1 MPKKAVKKTIKKVKK
16 AKSATTAARKSSAK
30 SAPKKAS
37 KKLVKKAVKKTAKTV
52 VAKKA
57 SPTKKTAKKTV
68 VKKKVVR
75 KKASVKSVDSP
86 MLFNNDNSLNPNFP
100 QPNPLPV
107 WPNGWL
113 TVYGARQHNL
123 KSIDVSIPLGTFTVV
138 TGVSGSGK
146 SSFVEDVLYNTL
158 AQQLHRASLSPGA
171 HERIEGIE
179 GINKV
184 IRVDQQPLGQTPTS
198 NPATYTGA
206 FELIRNL
213 FAQLPDAKLR
223 GYTARR
229 FSFNVPG
236 GRCEKCEGNG
246 QLKIEMHF
254 LPDVWITC
262 DACHGKRY
270 DRQTL
275 EVKFREHSI
284 ADVLELS
291 CGQALELFRNIPKIR
306 RILQTICDV
315 GLDYLS
321 LGQAAPTLSGG
332 EAQRVKLAAELSRP
346 DTGRTL
352 YLLDEPTTGL
362 HFDDLQNL
370 LGVVQRLVDIGNTV
384 VMIEHNLDMI
394 KSADWVIDIGPE
406 AGFEGG
412 HLVYAG
418 TPEAL
423 VDYGKRRAELS
434 PKQQADVMR
443 SYTAEELAP
452 VLEAG
457 PFVERV
463 PYDPAKQD
471 AKLRAE
477 PETDGTDDALP
488 DDDTKMP
495 WETNGRKWHTQN
507 MISRNGKP
515 CQWDGRILAD
525 VVNQIEETGL
535 FADTDWNNRTTVEI
549 RGQQKSLGWFLH
561 AITAEEWLLKLKFR
575 TAKNTFRRDEL
586 VKQLAL
592 VPLNDLEDIPLYGT
606 DPRVRI
612 NSSTQGPFQEIELR
626 VHSYDEIDRTEFWN
640 FLETAIKGFA
650 KFTTKA
656 KSSPEDIAP
665 WRVLKEKWHFTPKG
679 FIGGTTPVWSY
690 PLLEEVFALIK
701 SVAPDATP
709 NWSNKVIVPFVL
721 PGHKKTWAV
730 VCTKHVDGVILEL
743 HVKKNSIT
751 LGSIRDIGA
760 KQKVDGSR
768 DGHDVVTLVFTK
780 KSELKKAELLK
791 LLNLSIENTY

>member
-16 AKSATTAARKSSAK
+16 AKSATIVSSKKNSAK
-30 SAPKKAS
+30 AAS
-37 KKLVKKAVKKTAKTV
+37 KKSVKKKP
-52 VAKKA
+52 AKK
-57 SPTKKTAKKTV
+57 SV
-68 VKKKVVR
+68 VKKKVAR
-75 KKASVKSVDSP
+75 KKTSVKAVDSS
-86 MLFNNDNSLNPNFP
+86 MLFDNDNSLNPNFP
-100 QPNPLPV
+100 QPNPLPN
-107 WPNGWL
+107 WSGGWL
-113 TVYGARQHNL
+113 TVFGARQHNL

-158 AQQLHRASLSPGA
+158 AHQLHRASLTPGA
-171 HERIEGIE
+171 HERIEGVE
-179 GINKV
+179 LINKV

-213 FAQLPDAKLR
+213 FALLPDAKLR

-262 DACHGKRY
+262 DACNGKRY

-275 EVKFREHSI
+275 EVKFRDHSI
-284 ADVLELS
+284 ADVLEMS
-291 CGQALELFRNIPKIR
+291 CGQALELFCNVPKIR

-394 KSADWVIDIGPE
+394 KSADWVIDLGPE

-412 HLVYAG
+412 HLVYTG
-418 TPEAL
+418 TPEGL
-423 VDYGKRRAELS
+423 VDYGKRRAELP

-443 SYTAEELAP
+443 SYTAEELRP

-463 PYDPAKQD
+463 PFDPAKQD
-471 AKLRAE
+471 VE
-477 PETDGTDDALP
+477 SQTESESDAVVP
-488 DDDTKMP
+488 DDETQMP
-495 WETNGRKWHTQN
+495 WETNGRKWHTQD

-515 CQWDGRILAD
+515 CKWDGRILAD
-525 VVNQIEETGL
+525 IVDRIEETGL
-535 FADTDWNNRTTVEI
+535 FGDTDWSNRTMVEI
-549 RGQQKSLGWFLH
+549 CGPQKSLGWFLH
-561 AITAEEWLLKLKFR
+561 AITAEEWLLKIKIR
-575 TAKNTFRRDEL
+575 TAKNTFRRDTL
-586 VKQLAL
+586 VQQLAL
-592 VPLNDLEDIPLYGT
+592 APLNDMEDIPLYGT
-606 DPRVRI
+606 ESRARI
-612 NSSTQGPFQEIELR
+612 NNTTQGPLQEVEIR
-626 VHSYDEIDRTEFWN
+626 VHSYDEIDRTEFWD

-650 KFTTKA
+650 KFTTKV

-665 WRVLKEKWHFTPKG
+665 WRILKEKWHFTPKG
-679 FIGGTTPVWSY
+679 FVGGTTPVWSY
-690 PLLEEVFALIK
+690 PLLEEVFAILK

-721 PGHKKTWAV
+721 PDHKKSWAA
-730 VCTKHVDGVILEL
+730 VCTKHVSGIYLEL
-743 HVKKNSIT
+743 FVKKNSIT
-751 LGSIRDIGA
+751 LGSIRGIGHE
-760 KQKVDGSR
+760 QKVDGSR
-768 DGHDVVTLVFTK
+768 DGYDVVTFIFTK

-791 LLNLSIENTY
+791 VLQLSIENAI

>member
-16 AKSATTAARKSSAK
+16 AKSATIVSPKKNSAK
-30 SAPKKAS
+30 AAS
-37 KKLVKKAVKKTAKTV
+37 KKSVKKKP
-52 VAKKA
+52 AKK
-57 SPTKKTAKKTV
+57 SV
-68 VKKKVVR
+68 VKKKVAR
-75 KKASVKSVDSP
+75 KKTSVKAVDSS
-86 MLFNNDNSLNPNFP
+86 MLFDNDNLLNPNFP
-100 QPNPLPV
+100 QPNPLPN
-107 WPNGWL
+107 WPGGWL
-113 TVYGARQHNL
+113 TVFGARQHNL

-146 SSFVEDVLYNTL
+146 SSFIEDVLYNTL
-158 AQQLHRASLSPGA
+158 AHQLHRASLTPGA
-171 HERIEGIE
+171 HERIEGVE
-179 GINKV
+179 LINKV

-213 FAQLPDAKLR
+213 FALLPDAKLR

-262 DACHGKRY
+262 DACNGKRY

-275 EVKFREHSI
+275 EVKFRDHSI
-284 ADVLELS
+284 ADVLEMS
-291 CGQALELFRNIPKIR
+291 CGQALELFCNVPKIR

-394 KSADWVIDIGPE
+394 KSADWVIDLGPE

-412 HLVYAG
+412 HLVYVG
-418 TPEAL
+418 TPEGL
-423 VDYGKRRAELS
+423 VDYGKRRAELP
-434 PKQQADVMR
+434 PKQQAEVMR
-443 SYTAEELAP
+443 SYTAEELTP

-463 PYDPAKQD
+463 PFDPAKQD
-471 AKLRAE
+471 AE
-477 PETDGTDDALP
+477 SQVESESDAVVP
-488 DDDTKMP
+488 DDVTQMP
-495 WETNGRKWHTQN
+495 WETNGRKWHTQD

-515 CQWDGRILAD
+515 CKWDGRILAD
-525 VVNQIEETGL
+525 IIDRIEETGL
-535 FADTDWNNRTTVEI
+535 FGDTDWSNRTTVEI
-549 RGQQKSLGWFLH
+549 CGPQKSLGWFLH
-561 AITAEEWLLKLKFR
+561 AITAEEWLLKIKIR
-575 TAKNTFRRDEL
+575 TAKNTFRRDTL
-586 VKQLAL
+586 VQQLAL
-592 VPLNDLEDIPLYGT
+592 APLNDMEDIPLYGT
-606 DPRVRI
+606 ESRARI
-612 NSSTQGPFQEIELR
+612 NNATQGPLQEVEIR
-626 VHSYDEIDRTEFWN
+626 VHSYDEIDRTEFWD

-650 KFTTKA
+650 KFTTNV

-679 FIGGTTPVWSY
+679 FVGGTTPVWSY
-690 PLLEEVFALIK
+690 PLLEEVFAILK

-721 PGHKKTWAV
+721 PDHKKSWAA
-730 VCTKHVDGVILEL
+730 VCTKHVSGIYLEL
-743 HVKKNSIT
+743 FVKKNSIT
-751 LGSIRDIGA
+751 LGSIRGIGHE
-760 KQKVDGSR
+760 QKVDGSR
-768 DGHDVVTLVFTK
+768 DDYDVVTFIFTK

-791 LLNLSIENTY
+791 VLQLSIENAI